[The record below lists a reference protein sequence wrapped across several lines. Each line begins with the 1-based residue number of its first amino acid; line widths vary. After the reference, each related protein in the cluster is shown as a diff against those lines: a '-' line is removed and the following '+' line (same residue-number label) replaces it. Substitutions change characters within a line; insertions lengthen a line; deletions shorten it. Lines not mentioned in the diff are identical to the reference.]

1 MEATSSPKRR
11 PSGNQIFIASPMM
24 RPKAAPILKIGIRL
38 PDGTGSVEAK
48 TVKKNFEKKSE
59 LNKVDVRIEFDK
71 QINST
76 YSGNHINTEIHKYV
90 AIRIGP
96 VFDNGSLFYR
106 QIIAHPSEIGK
117 QTNDLLTGGQCRGEE
132 LTKTE
137 REVQGCDE
145 K

>member
-1 MEATSSPKRR
+1 
-11 PSGNQIFIASPMM
+11 
-24 RPKAAPILKIGIRL
+24 
-38 PDGTGSVEAK
+38 
-48 TVKKNFEKKSE
+48 
-59 LNKVDVRIEFDK
+59 
-71 QINST
+71 
-76 YSGNHINTEIHKYV
+76 
-90 AIRIGP
+90 